1 MIEDHQKDE
10 AMFILRELQNMGTE
24 VFSQDTKEARSRMLL
39 NGPAYSIT
47 ITGNGKVDEPLKW
60 YLSFY
65 PKYLSDLGGAGM
77 TSFAGINAIRIK
89 RNSGMFAEKILEK
102 RMDFLSEIKE
112 SWKGTK

>member
-1 MIEDHQKDE
+1 
-10 AMFILRELQNMGTE
+10 
-24 VFSQDTKEARSRMLL
+24 
-39 NGPAYSIT
+39 
-47 ITGNGKVDEPLKW
+47 
-60 YLSFY
+60 
-65 PKYLSDLGGAGM
+65 M